1 MKPVGEQHQLHGV
14 QPVLPVPD
22 VAAAAAWFRDHLGFG
37 VDFTVEEP
45 PRYARVSVGDG
56 SWGAPV
62 YIHLSHS
69 AAPVRPCGAT
79 RLHVGHD
86 IDGLHSRLLAAG
98 VTVLLAPTDQPW
110 GLREI
115 EIEAPGGHRLCL
127 GAETQPQQP
136 HEAPRSVIVTY
147 RPKPGQ
153 ETALLALVRGHVPAL
168 QRLGLATD
176 RAPFIMQAA
185 DGSIVEVFE
194 WASAEAV
201 SQAHQRPEVQAMWVR
216 FDAACQHGRL
226 AALAEAAGP
235 FAEFRAL

>member
-1 MKPVGEQHQLHGV
+1 MLPVGAQHQLHGV

-22 VAAAAAWFRDHLGFG
+22 VAAAAAWFQDHLGFG
-37 VDFTVEEP
+37 IDFSIGEP
-45 PRYARVSVGDG
+45 PQHARVSVGDG
-56 SWGAPV
+56 SWGQPV

-69 AAPVRPCGAT
+69 AKPLQPCGQT
-79 RLHVGHD
+79 RLHVGRD
-86 IDGLHSRLLAAG
+86 IDGLHARLLAAG

-127 GAETQPQQP
+127 GAEVRPPAP
-136 HEAPRSVIVTY
+136 HEAPRTVIATY

-153 ETALLALVRGHVPAL
+153 AQALLALVRGHVPAL

-201 SQAHQRPEVQAMWVR
+201 AQAHRQPEVQAMWLR
-216 FDAACQHGRL
+216 FEATCDHGSL
-226 AALAEAAGP
+226 AALPEAAGP
-235 FAEFRAL
+235 FAEFQAL